1 MDIFLRELFQRP
13 FVLAS
18 WDVLSRWWILI
29 RGREKSGRGKERV
42 ERDESEAGRR
52 LVVASC
58 VA

>member
-13 FVLAS
+13 FVFAS
-18 WDVLSRWWILI
+18 WDVLSKMVD
-29 RGREKSGRGKERV
+29 RGPGEGEERK
-42 ERDESEAGRR
+42 RDEGEAGRR